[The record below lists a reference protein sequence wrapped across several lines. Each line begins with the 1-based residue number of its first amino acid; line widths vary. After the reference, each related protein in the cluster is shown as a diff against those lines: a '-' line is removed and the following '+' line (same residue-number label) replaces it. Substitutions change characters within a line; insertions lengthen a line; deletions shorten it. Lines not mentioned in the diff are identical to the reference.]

1 MGIKDV
7 LKIKTSGTI
16 LLFSRNWR
24 KKRRMKKNSWIIT
37 IVVTINLE
45 FCKNNIPLINKR
57 ATNSNVI
64 VWNLSLFVSVK
75 ENDFACLI
83 FL

>member
-7 LKIKTSGTI
+7 LKKLKPQEQSCCSVEIEEK
-16 LLFSRNWR
+16 

-57 ATNSNVI
+57 ATNSM
-64 VWNLSLFVSVK
+64 
-75 ENDFACLI
+75 
-83 FL
+83 